1 MNSKDLKH
9 YFAQILIRIGE
20 YETYTTYYFRTSGG
34 MKSAEREVIDGY
46 DIGDEDCDERVAELV
61 SLCEVSTEEYEVL
74 RKYT

>member
-1 MNSKDLKH
+1 MNSKDLKY

-34 MKSAEREVIDGY
+34 IESAEREVKELYNVDG
-46 DIGDEDCDERVAELV
+46 EDDERVAELV
-61 SLCEVSTEEYEVL
+61 SVCEVSPEEYEVL